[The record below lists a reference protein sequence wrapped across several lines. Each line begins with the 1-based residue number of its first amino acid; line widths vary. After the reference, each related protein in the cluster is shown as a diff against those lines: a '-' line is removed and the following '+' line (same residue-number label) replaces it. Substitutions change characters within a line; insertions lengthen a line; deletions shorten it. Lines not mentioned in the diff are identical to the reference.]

1 MSRRR
6 SLIFL
11 ATLATALPL
20 SACAGNA
27 LRPAND
33 DGTYCF
39 RVNNKSRH
47 PTCTMEAIP
56 AAAIENQA
64 KMFRPDAGALTLY
77 VVRKRWSDAI
87 NVVSVTV
94 DSQRAASTVP
104 NSFVRVTLAPG
115 THRVSATWD
124 GEVLEQSVAG
134 HRGDIAVVELVGS
147 VMAGR
152 SRYRLERSDL
162 PSSRKRILESRLVAD
177 LKLDASIR

>member
-6 SLIFL
+6 LLVRL
-11 ATLATALPL
+11 ATLAAALPL
-20 SACAGNA
+20 SGCAGNA
-27 LRPAND
+27 LRPVND

-47 PTCTMEAIP
+47 PTCTMAAIP

-64 KMFRPDAGALTLY
+64 KLFQPDAGALTLY

-87 NVVSVTV
+87 NLVSVTV
-94 DSQRAASTVP
+94 GSQRAAFTVP
-104 NSFVRVTLAPG
+104 DSFVRLRLAPG
-115 THRVSATWD
+115 THRVSTTWD
-124 GEVLEQSVAG
+124 GKVLEQSVAG
-134 HRGDIAVVELVGS
+134 HRGDIAVVELVGTA
-147 VMAGR
+147 MNGR

-177 LKLDASIR
+177 LDLDVPIR